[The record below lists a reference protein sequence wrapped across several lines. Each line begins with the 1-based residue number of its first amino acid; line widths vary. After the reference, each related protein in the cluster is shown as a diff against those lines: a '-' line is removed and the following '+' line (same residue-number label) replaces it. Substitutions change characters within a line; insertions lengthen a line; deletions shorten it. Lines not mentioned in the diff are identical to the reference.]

1 MPNVTQIHTTRA
13 TPQANRAIALA
24 AMVQSVSMVEK
35 IARTGLCDADDFNTI
50 IQSLFAEN
58 SEDAVNIY
66 GDIHQLQTGLHI
78 SEKLLSGAQLEQ
90 AKPLMTYAAGLIT
103 LEKKLGKKREMLA
116 AISDGMVRIK
126 KQSEYFGRATHESVI
141 GGIADLYGSTIS
153 TLKPSIIVRG
163 KPEHL
168 KQSAN
173 TNRVRALL
181 LAGIRAAHLWHKHGG
196 GHLRL
201 LIGRK
206 KLCRETERL
215 IKLASKI

>member
-1 MPNVTQIHTTRA
+1 MPNTTQTHAARA

-24 AMVQSVSMVEK
+24 AMVQSVSIVEQ
-35 IARTGLCDADDFNTI
+35 IARTGLCDTDDFNTI

-58 SEDAVNIY
+58 SKDVADIY
-66 GDIHQLQTGLHI
+66 GDLNQLRTGLHI
-78 SEKLLSGAQLEQ
+78 SQKLLGGSQLEQ
-90 AKPLMTYAAGLIT
+90 AKPVMTYAAGLIT
-103 LEKKLGKKREMLA
+103 LEKKLAKNRGMLA
-116 AISDGMVRIK
+116 AIGDGMVRIK
-126 KQSEYFGRATHESVI
+126 KQSEYFGRVTHESVI

-163 KPEHL
+163 KPDHL

-173 TNRVRALL
+173 TNRIRALL
-181 LAGIRAAHLWHKHGG
+181 LAGIRAAHLWHKYGG

-206 KLCRETERL
+206 NLCRETERL
-215 IKLASKI
+215 IRLASKV